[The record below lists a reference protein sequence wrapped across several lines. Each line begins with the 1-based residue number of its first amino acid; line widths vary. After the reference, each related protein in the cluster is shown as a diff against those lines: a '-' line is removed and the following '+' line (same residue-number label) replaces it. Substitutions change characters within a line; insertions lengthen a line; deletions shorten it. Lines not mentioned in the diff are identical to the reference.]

1 MMKNYRYALP
11 CLFTGLLL
19 SLSVQANDH
28 KALGVIAM
36 PRNETNDLALKIPVC
51 RVIKR
56 LQLTAE
62 HGDLSLSGATVYFKA
77 AKSSS
82 QTLNVPSEIKEGTTT
97 DWINI
102 NSDNDNKRCVSK
114 ITFSGHTVNSSDMAT
129 LKIFGD
135 D

>member
-1 MMKNYRYALP
+1 MKNCRHAFP

-19 SLSVQANDH
+19 SLSVQANGH
-28 KALGVIAM
+28 KALGVIVI

-51 RVIKR
+51 RVVKR

-62 HGDLSLSGATVYFKA
+62 RGDLNLSGATVYFKA

-82 QTLNVPSEIKEGTTT
+82 QTLNVPSEIKEGITTN
-97 DWINI
+97 WINI

-114 ITFSGHTVNSSDMAT
+114 IIFSGHTVNSSDMAT
-129 LKIFGD
+129 LKVFGD